1 MAPLYL
7 RSTVHHSAAV
17 PRTDAGGVGHEHD
30 GLVETRNEDTAEETP
45 PPGWVLST
53 PTRHHEVWTL
63 PVLVMLLAVLLVL
76 AAARFGEPLG
86 AVVCAGS
93 GTVVAAGAIALAAAG
108 RSAYAEQTMTAS
120 WRLHVVR
127 MTVGVTTAAILAIG
141 SLVVGL
147 PFGVLFGAVGWIPMT
162 FRFARSVP
170 RVDRLLVAWA
180 SVFVAVACTGLSVVG
195 FTAPAVPD
203 RLAAVWIGPG
213 SLFAALAVVMAV
225 VQFAV
230 AERTAGA
237 PPLSAPDR
245 TAS

>member
-1 MAPLYL
+1 MQ
-7 RSTVHHSAAV
+7 
-17 PRTDAGGVGHEHD
+17 
-30 GLVETRNEDTAEETP
+30 TRDEDTAEETP

-53 PTRHHEVWTL
+53 PTRRHEVWTL
-63 PVLVMLLAVLLVL
+63 PVLLLLLAALFVL

-86 AVVCAGS
+86 AVVAVAS
-93 GTVVAAGAIALAAAG
+93 AAVVTAGAIALAAAG
-108 RSAYAEQTMTAS
+108 WSAHDEQTTTAS

-127 MTVGVTTAAILAIG
+127 MTVGVTTAAIVAIG

-162 FRFARSVP
+162 FRSARSVP

-180 SVFVAVACTGLSVVG
+180 SVVVAVVCTGLSVAG
-195 FTAPAVPD
+195 FTVPAVPY

-230 AERTAGA
+230 AERAAVA

-245 TAS
+245 SAS